1 LKPPIKPLPVTI
13 LSGFLGAGKTTL
25 LNYILKKQNT
35 MKVALIVNDMSEF
48 NVDVKLVKT
57 KEKMVEFSNGCIC
70 CTLRED
76 LFKEIQELASSN
88 LYDYLLIESTGISEP
103 LPVAETFT
111 FEIDQETS
119 LRDFAKLDTM
129 VTVVDAHNF
138 LVDQTSTDN
147 LKDRKLET
155 SEEDERQISSLLVD
169 QVEFANVIIINKTDK
184 VDQDELGTL
193 TAYLTKINPD
203 ARILQS
209 QFGKVDLE
217 NIFNTGLFNFEK
229 ASTQPGWLKEL
240 RGAHIPETLEYGIS
254 SFVYRRVRP
263 FHPERLSE
271 AISSNII
278 LSNILRSKGFV
289 WLATR
294 MDDYLIWSSAG
305 DILRLQV
312 GGKFYAA
319 QDPEEWDQEDIH
331 DIKLDWDD
339 KWGDRKTELVF
350 IGKQLNRDEIE
361 EILDDILLTD
371 KEMKLGPEKWAE
383 FEDPID
389 LNDDEDSDEEEEE
402 HVHGEDCNHDAE
414 DADGEIDGSESEPEE
429 KKRKHE
435 EVAIPNKKSKK

>member
-1 LKPPIKPLPVTI
+1 
-13 LSGFLGAGKTTL
+13 
-25 LNYILKKQNT
+25 
-35 MKVALIVNDMSEF
+35 
-48 NVDVKLVKT
+48 
-57 KEKMVEFSNGCIC
+57 
-70 CTLRED
+70 
-76 LFKEIQELASSN
+76 
-88 LYDYLLIESTGISEP
+88 
-103 LPVAETFT
+103 
-111 FEIDQETS
+111 
-119 LRDFAKLDTM
+119 M

-312 GGKFYAA
+312 GGKFYSA
-319 QDPEEWDQEDIH
+319 QGPEEWDQEDIH